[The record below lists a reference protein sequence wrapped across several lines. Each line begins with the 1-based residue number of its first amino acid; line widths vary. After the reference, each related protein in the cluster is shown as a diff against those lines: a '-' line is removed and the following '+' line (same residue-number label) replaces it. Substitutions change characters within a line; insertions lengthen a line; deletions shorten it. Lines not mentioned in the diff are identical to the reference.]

1 MSQTMDGKFKY
12 QARFERVPGKSVTTT
27 QGAVIQTGYPGEPKV
42 EVSLTKQCELT
53 YFLDD
58 EEIDLEAD
66 ADTGSDK
73 LEFYAKGKFR
83 SFIYESDVTLKINF
97 RSYRGDCLLSTYLC
111 LPAELAENDI
121 VGILGSPDNFKQNDF
136 MSRAGEAADPQ
147 PESRM
152 ARNQHCTS
160 TWCIPTEQ
168 DNLFKDPRHTCS
180 DAFDEVLDEKIRNV
194 SEEIK
199 EACEDRLACIVDTIE
214 ADGDIEEGVR
224 TLKEED
230 EDPEAPNEEKRK
242 ADPAPPKEVIP
253 VQPEHNSLILVGEW
267 FAPDLSPGGDPGGP
281 DESLIAITENDIEFP
296 NGGGGFA
303 NGPYAMDPNTSTYTA
318 YEGDETITFELD
330 GDQLKVRFAG
340 GNYGDATAVFYNKIS
355 SEEFEE
361 LLIPEPQ
368 PEPQP
373 EPKPEPEPVAPKSGP
388 DPTPKKASSSGDPHF
403 KTWTGDKY
411 DYHGEC
417 DLVLID
423 DPQFNNGQGL
433 KVHIRTT
440 RVKYFS
446 FIEKAAVQIGGDILE
461 FSNDLEGFL
470 INGAKLEANK
480 KHHKTLLG
488 GFVVRRDQKA
498 LSIRLGKEARKTG
511 HIAKIDLHTRK
522 NGFPAIIIDAGTT
535 DIFKGSLGLL
545 GEWGTGRMLA
555 RDGKTEF
562 TEVDVMDA
570 EDFALEWQVR
580 DTEPMLFQESRFPQ
594 FPLTCAPAKKM
605 PKTRLGYSKQV
616 EEAQE
621 ACSHWKED
629 KEDCV
634 FDVLA
639 TRDVDVAL
647 EGHLV
652 HVA

>member
-1 MSQTMDGKFKY
+1 MKIT
-12 QARFERVPGKSVTTT
+12 
-27 QGAVIQTGYPGEPKV
+27 AVASSLLLLAPPALLVSGQYTGG
-42 EVSLTKQCELT
+42 
-53 YFLDD
+53 
-58 EEIDLEAD
+58 
-66 ADTGSDK
+66 
-73 LEFYAKGKFR
+73 EFYAIQACCDSGCDEACDWTEENPQV
-83 SFIYESDVTLKINF
+83 IVTSNCVREPGDNTPCPIRREFGRHLQVDQL
-97 RSYRGDCLLSTYLC
+97 RGDDLINANC
-111 LPAELAENDI
+111 
-121 VGILGSPDNFKQNDF
+121 
-136 MSRAGEAADPQ
+136 
-147 PESRM
+147 
-152 ARNQHCTS
+152 CT
-160 TWCIPTEQ
+160 
-168 DNLFKDPRHTCS
+168 
-180 DAFDEVLDEKIRNV
+180 
-194 SEEIK
+194 
-199 EACEDRLACIVDTIE
+199 
-214 ADGDIEEGVR
+214 
-224 TLKEED
+224 
-230 EDPEAPNEEKRK
+230 
-242 ADPAPPKEVIP
+242 
-253 VQPEHNSLILVGEW
+253 
-267 FAPDLSPGGDPGGP
+267 
-281 DESLIAITENDIEFP
+281 
-296 NGGGGFA
+296 
-303 NGPYAMDPNTSTYTA
+303 
-318 YEGDETITFELD
+318 
-330 GDQLKVRFAG
+330 
-340 GNYGDATAVFYNKIS
+340 
-355 SEEFEE
+355 
-361 LLIPEPQ
+361 
-368 PEPQP
+368 
-373 EPKPEPEPVAPKSGP
+373 
-388 DPTPKKASSSGDPHF
+388 TPKKASSSGDPHF

-522 NGFPAIIIDAGTT
+522 NGFPAIIIDAGST

-594 FPLTCAPAKKM
+594 FPVTCAPAKKI

-616 EEAQE
+616 EEAQA

-629 KEDCV
+629 KEDCL